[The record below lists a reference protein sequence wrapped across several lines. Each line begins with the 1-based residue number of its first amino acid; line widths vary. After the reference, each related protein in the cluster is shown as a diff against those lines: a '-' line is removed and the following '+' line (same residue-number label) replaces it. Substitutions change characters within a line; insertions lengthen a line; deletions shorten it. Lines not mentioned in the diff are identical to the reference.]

1 MIELSQIRYF
11 LAAVEH
17 GSFRKAASG
26 LGIQESTI
34 SRRIRDLEDQLG
46 ASLFIR
52 HNGGVRLTVA
62 GQRYVVHARK
72 VLRQIGQG
80 EKAVA
85 AIGRAE
91 EGRIRVGI
99 FSSLASGF
107 LFELLQAF
115 DREHAG
121 VRIEFIDG
129 DPADHVAAIR
139 QLRLDVAFITGTAE
153 WLGCETDFLWSEH
166 VFVVL
171 PESHPFTAKSELT
184 WPDLVRERFIVGES
198 APGQEIHDYLV
209 QRLADLGHHPEIG
222 LQYVSRDNLLPL
234 VAVGQGLTLTS

>member
-34 SRRIRDLEDQLG
+34 SRRIRDMEDQLG

-85 AIGRAE
+85 AIGM
-91 EGRIRVGI
+91 RV
-99 FSSLASGF
+99 
-107 LFELLQAF
+107 
-115 DREHAG
+115 R
-121 VRIEFIDG
+121 
-129 DPADHVAAIR
+129 
-139 QLRLDVAFITGTAE
+139 
-153 WLGCETDFLWSEH
+153 
-166 VFVVL
+166 
-171 PESHPFTAKSELT
+171 
-184 WPDLVRERFIVGES
+184 
-198 APGQEIHDYLV
+198 
-209 QRLADLGHHPEIG
+209 
-222 LQYVSRDNLLPL
+222 
-234 VAVGQGLTLTS
+234 

>member
-1 MIELSQIRYF
+1 LQT
-11 LAAVEH
+11 VEH

-34 SRRIRDLEDQLG
+34 SRRIRDMEDQLG

-115 DREHAG
+115 DRE
-121 VRIEFIDG
+121 
-129 DPADHVAAIR
+129 
-139 QLRLDVAFITGTAE
+139 
-153 WLGCETDFLWSEH
+153 
-166 VFVVL
+166 
-171 PESHPFTAKSELT
+171 
-184 WPDLVRERFIVGES
+184 
-198 APGQEIHDYLV
+198 
-209 QRLADLGHHPEIG
+209 
-222 LQYVSRDNLLPL
+222 
-234 VAVGQGLTLTS
+234 